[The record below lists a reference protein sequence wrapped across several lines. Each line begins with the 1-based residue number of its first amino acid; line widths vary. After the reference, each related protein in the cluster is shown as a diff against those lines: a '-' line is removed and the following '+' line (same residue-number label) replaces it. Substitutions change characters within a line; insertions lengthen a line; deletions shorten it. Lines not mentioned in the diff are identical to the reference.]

1 MKPLTVLIVDDD
13 AGMRTSIA
21 RALRD
26 FTVKVDEVGEI
37 ARFSIDTA
45 ETGEIAM
52 RKIEA
57 SAPDIL
63 ILDQKLPGIQGLSIL
78 ERMSEQNLS
87 TLTIMITGYATISN
101 IVAATKRGAYDFLGK
116 PFTPVELR
124 RLVGKAAT
132 RQVLSKHTRRL
143 AEERREV
150 RFRLIQVLGH
160 ELKAPLNAIEGYL
173 HMLENP
179 NTAAT
184 NPELYQQCVDRSLFR
199 IDGMRKLI
207 IDLLDMT
214 RIESGRKRRSLET
227 VDLREVAQHA
237 IENWASEA
245 ARREISV
252 TLLAETACR
261 LTADRGE
268 MEMLLNNLVSNA
280 IKYNRDK
287 GTVEVT
293 LSQGNGGTTLTV
305 EDTGIGMSEE
315 ERVRLFGE
323 FVRIK
328 NAQTLDIAGSGLGL
342 SIVKKLA
349 ELYNGTAEVQ
359 SVPNI
364 GTAFTVVLN
373 ETSLDSSFVSSDDGE
388 E

>member
-26 FTVKVDEVGEI
+26 FTVKVDEV
-37 ARFSIDTA
+37 
-45 ETGEIAM
+45 GEIAM

-87 TLTIMITGYATISN
+87 TLTIMITGYASISN

-173 HMLENP
+173 HMLEDP
-179 NTAAT
+179 TTADE
-184 NPELYQQCVDRSLFR
+184 NPEVYQQCVDRSLFR

-227 VDLREVAQHA
+227 VDLREVAQHV

-245 ARREISV
+245 AQREISV
-252 TLLAETACR
+252 SLLAKTACR

-280 IKYNRDK
+280 IKYNRPK

-293 LSQGNGGTTLTV
+293 LSQRNGGTTLTV

-315 ERVRLFGE
+315 ERVRLFDE

-328 NAQTLDIAGSGLGL
+328 NAQTQDIAGSGLGL

-373 ETSLDSSFVSSDDGE
+373 ETSLDSSFVSSDNGE